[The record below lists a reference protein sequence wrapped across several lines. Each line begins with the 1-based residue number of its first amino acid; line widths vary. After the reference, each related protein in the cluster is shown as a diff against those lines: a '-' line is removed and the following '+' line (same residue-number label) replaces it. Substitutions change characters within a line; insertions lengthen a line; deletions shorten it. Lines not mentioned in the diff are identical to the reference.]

1 VIIGNW
7 YIPSMTEKIIFD
19 CDNTMGLPFKEVD
32 DGLTLLYLLGIPDI
46 KILGITSTFGNGNIE
61 QVYSQTQKIAESMG
75 LKFPI
80 LKGDGASD
88 QSPDTPAAQFL
99 VESVNQH
106 PHQISLLT
114 TGPVGN
120 LQAANKLESNF
131 YHKIK
136 RIVSMGGYLRSYQG
150 QKVTSRG
157 IKLGYRYLHELNF
170 SANPKAAFELLHAPC
185 PVTVFP
191 GQVCLQASFRWKDI
205 NQAAWWPTKL
215 RRILKRWLLV
225 FGLFCGVTK
234 FYLWDL
240 LPAVY
245 LTAPNLFK
253 IVNFPLGSTFKD
265 LQHGLLIESSDP
277 TGQSIQVA
285 TSIHNPSDFYAHL
298 TAAWAQTAENYP
310 PPQL

>member
-1 VIIGNW
+1 
-7 YIPSMTEKIIFD
+7 MTEKIIFD
-19 CDNTMGLPFKEVD
+19 CDNTLGLPFKEVD
-32 DGLTLLYLLGIPDI
+32 DGLTLLYLLGIPGI
-46 KILGITSTFGNGNIE
+46 EILGITTTFGNGNIE

-80 LKGDGASD
+80 LKGDSASKK
-88 QSPDTPAAQFL
+88 SPNTPAAQFL

-120 LQAANKLESNF
+120 LQAANKLDSNF

-136 RIVSMGGYLRSYQG
+136 QIVSMGGYLRSYQG
-150 QKVTSRG
+150 QKVPPRG

-170 SANPKAAFELLHAPC
+170 SSNPKAAFELLYAPC

-191 GQVCLQASFRWKDI
+191 GQVCLQAPFRWKDI

-225 FGLFCGVTK
+225 FGLYCGVRK

-240 LPAVY
+240 LPAVF
-245 LTAPNLFK
+245 LTEPNLFET
-253 IVNFPLGSTFKD
+253 VNLPLGSTMQD
-265 LQHGLLIESSDP
+265 LQDGLLIENP
-277 TGQSIQVA
+277 NPKAHPIQVG
-285 TSIHNPSDFYAHL
+285 TSICNPSDFNNHL
-298 TAAWAQTAENYP
+298 FTAWQRSAENYP
-310 PPQL
+310 SPQM